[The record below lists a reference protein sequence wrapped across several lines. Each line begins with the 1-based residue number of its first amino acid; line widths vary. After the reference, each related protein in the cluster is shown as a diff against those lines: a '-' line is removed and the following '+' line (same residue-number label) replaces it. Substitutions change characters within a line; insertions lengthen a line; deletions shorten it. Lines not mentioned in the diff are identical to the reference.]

1 MATTKPRIT
10 ITLEPE
16 QYEVLNRMATLQGG
30 SMSRIVSEL
39 LQEVT
44 PMLSKLCDTLQIAT
58 TANAELRTKIMR
70 SCDEAEEDLRPIAN
84 AVASQFDMF
93 AASIAAGGDGGQAKP
108 TPIDE
113 CGDVSPRPVITGA
126 TKPKK
131 GTISPKVMHKGKS
144 DAL

>member
-1 MATTKPRIT
+1 MAK
-10 ITLEPE
+10 
-16 QYEVLNRMATLQGG
+16 LQGG

-44 PMLSKLCDTLQIAT
+44 PMLDKLCDTLQIAT
-58 TANAELRTKIMR
+58 TANDELKAKILR
-70 SCDEAEEDLRPIAN
+70 SCEEAESDLRPIAD

-93 AASIAAGGDGGQAKP
+93 TASIAAAGDVGQAQP
-108 TPIDE
+108 TDIDG
-113 CGDVSPRPVITGA
+113 CGDADPQPVITGV

-131 GTISPKVMHKGKS
+131 GTKSPKVMQKGES